1 MTGQIAFA
9 RTIRA
14 LDADDS
20 RGSKLGLLLALVLLA
35 CWTWWALAASIP
47 QYEVS
52 GDVRLE
58 SGRNAALADFP
69 ATSRIR
75 PGQPVEIV
83 SNEGHLIQGQVANVQ
98 NEPTGSIHVQ
108 FKLSPPAVATTHQ
121 PPATWRASVEVA
133 RVSPAAIV
141 LRALR

>member
-20 RGSKLGLLLALVLLA
+20 RGSKLALLLAIVLLA
-35 CWTWWALAASIP
+35 CWIWWALAASIP

-83 SNEGHLIQGQVANVQ
+83 SNEGHLIQGEVANVQ
-98 NEPTGSIHVQ
+98 NEPTGSIRVQ
-108 FKLSPPAVATTHQ
+108 FNLLPPAPAASRH

-133 RVSPAAIV
+133 RASPAAIV